1 MKQERAKQ
9 LLKLVKWESNGCLN
23 LDATK
28 PDYPEETAEETK
40 FIKDYAEANNCFN
53 FYSALCQIAKGN

>member
-1 MKQERAKQ
+1 MTIERAKQ
-9 LLKLVKWESNGCLN
+9 LLKLIKWESSGCLN
-23 LDATK
+23 MDAIK
-28 PDYPEETAEETK
+28 PDYPQETPEETR